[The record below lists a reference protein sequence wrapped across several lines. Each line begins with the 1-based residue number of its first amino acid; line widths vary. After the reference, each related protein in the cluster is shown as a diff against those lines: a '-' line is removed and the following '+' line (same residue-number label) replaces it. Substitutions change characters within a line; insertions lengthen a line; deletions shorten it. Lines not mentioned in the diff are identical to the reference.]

1 MFRILFGLA
10 AGLIGTLAMAS
21 AALAVAAPLPAVA
34 DHEASIGLSTRFFQE
49 QDGPLALAEAMAAL
63 QAGKFAAGS
72 SPVLNFGIGA
82 KPVWMHFSVDN
93 PSAAAVHRRLSIET
107 AWLDRVEVHFQ
118 HQGRTVASYRVGDER
133 AFTER
138 PIASRYF
145 VFEHAFGQ
153 GVSDVFVRVATPDP
167 MVVPIYLLDP
177 ETSRLRQI
185 QQALSY
191 GLVYGFLFALMAYN
205 AILYFSLRNSRYLLY
220 TVYLAAF
227 VIMNVSY
234 TGHGFA
240 WLWPDSLAWQ
250 QWSNPILMFLYG
262 VSGLVFASRF
272 LDLRVCF
279 PRIHKAVIAYCAAFG
294 VLLGAAIL
302 LGNQKHALLAAF
314 IFIFLFTGIMLVLGV
329 LAVRAGQKPA
339 RYFLVAAFA
348 GMVGAVLTTLSTWG
362 FIPHNSWTFRAVEIG
377 MMVDATLLALALAY
391 QLRVGQEERL
401 RAERLAQLDP
411 LTGLNNRRA
420 FYDKTS
426 QLWAQVTRHGH
437 VASVMLLDIDHFKQ
451 LNDEYGHAH
460 GDEVLKVLANI
471 LRHSVRQGDV
481 AARWGG
487 EEFIVFLPETGQEA
501 ALALAERLRS
511 EFGETPVQHAAGATL
526 VTASFGI
533 AEKADHHLTLDALIA
548 AADECLYQSK
558 QNGRNRVTCTAA
570 RQLPAV
576 AVPVETAKT
585 T

>member
-1 MFRILFGLA
+1 LPRILIGLA
-10 AGLIGTLAMAS
+10 AGFVGVLAAAS
-21 AALAVAAPLPAVA
+21 AALAVAAPLPVAVDIESA
-34 DHEASIGLSTRFFQE
+34 IGLSTRSYQE
-49 QDGPLALAEAMAAL
+49 QDGPLALPDAMAAL
-63 QAGKFAAGS
+63 EAGKFSPGKA
-72 SPVLNFGIGA
+72 PVLNFGIGA
-82 KPVWMHFSVDN
+82 KPVWIHFSVDN
-93 PSAAAVHRRLSIET
+93 PSAAAVRKRLSIET
-107 AWLDRVEVHFQ
+107 AWLDRVEVYFQ
-118 HQGRTVASYRVGDER
+118 HQGRTVASYRVGDEL
-133 AFTER
+133 AFSER

-153 GVSDVFVRVATPDP
+153 GISDVFMRVATPDP
-167 MVVPIYLLDP
+167 MVVPIHLLEP
-177 ETSRLRQI
+177 EASRLRQM

-205 AILYFSLRNSRYLLY
+205 AILYFSLRSSRYLRY
-220 TVYLAAF
+220 TLYLAAF
-227 VIMNVSY
+227 VTMNVAY

-240 WLWPDSLAWQ
+240 WLWPDSPAWQ
-250 QWSNPILMFLYG
+250 QWSNPVLMFLYG

-272 LDLRVCF
+272 LALREYF
-279 PRIHKAVIAYCAAFG
+279 PRIHKAVIGYCAAFG

-302 LGNQKHALLAAF
+302 LGSQKHALLAAF
-314 IFIFLFTGIMLVLGV
+314 SFVFLFTGIMLVLGM
-329 LAVRAGQKPA
+329 LSVRAGQKPA

-362 FIPHNSWTFRAVEIG
+362 FIPHSSWTFRAVEIG

-420 FYDKTS
+420 FYDRTS
-426 QLWAQVTRHGH
+426 PLWAQVNRHGH
-437 VASVMLLDIDHFKQ
+437 VASVMLLDVDHFKQ
-451 LNDEYGHAH
+451 LNDDYGHAH

-481 AARWGG
+481 LARWGG

-501 ALALAERLRS
+501 ARALAERLRT
-511 EFGETPVQHAAGATL
+511 EFSETPVAHEAGATC

-548 AADECLYQSK
+548 AADECLYRSK
-558 QNGRNRVTCTAA
+558 LDGRNRVTCAAAGPFPPEATAPE
-570 RQLPAV
+570 PAK
-576 AVPVETAKT
+576 AT
-585 T
+585 